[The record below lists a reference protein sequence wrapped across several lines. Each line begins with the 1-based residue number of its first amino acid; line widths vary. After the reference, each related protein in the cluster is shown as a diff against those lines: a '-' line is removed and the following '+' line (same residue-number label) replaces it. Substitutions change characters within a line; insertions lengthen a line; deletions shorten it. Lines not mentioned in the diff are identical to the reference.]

1 MMTGMYSTDV
11 IDLENTDLKKTVVI
25 DAELSRWQIEIAA
38 LQEARL
44 AGAGSISEMDYN
56 CFWFGKAPEEPC
68 IYGTG

>member
-11 IDLENTDLKKTVVI
+11 IDLENTDLKKTAFL